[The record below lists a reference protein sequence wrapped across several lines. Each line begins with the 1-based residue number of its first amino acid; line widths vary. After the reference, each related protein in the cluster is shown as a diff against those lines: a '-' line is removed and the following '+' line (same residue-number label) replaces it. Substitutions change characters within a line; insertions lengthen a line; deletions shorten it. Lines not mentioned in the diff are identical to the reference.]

1 MKKTRRI
8 TALLLA
14 VIMVISLQAT
24 EIFAQQTAEVEQPSM
39 WALEGIQ
46 WCAVYEL
53 AQEELYANYTS
64 KVTCEEL
71 AKVSEILYKKITG
84 EEISISELVD
94 LSQPQRNATM

>member
-46 WCAVYEL
+46 WCAVY
-53 AQEELYANYTS
+53 
-64 KVTCEEL
+64 V
-71 AKVSEILYKKITG
+71 
-84 EEISISELVD
+84 
-94 LSQPQRNATM
+94 LSQ

>member
-39 WALEGIQ
+39 WALDS
-46 WCAVYEL
+46 L
-53 AQEELYANYTS
+53 ATSSLMYACSIKQKHVDEEFENLIIAF
-64 KVTCEEL
+64 L
-71 AKVSEILYKKITG
+71 F
-84 EEISISELVD
+84 
-94 LSQPQRNATM
+94 